1 MKTAD
6 LNLILYL
13 SSYAKGYLFAGQIQC
28 SINTP
33 YRDHSPPTSVTRK
46 ITTAIQSFYFTFSID
61 KL

>member
-6 LNLILYL
+6 LNLTLYL
-13 SSYAKGYLFAGQIQC
+13 SFHPCGYSSASDSQC
-28 SINTP
+28 CIKTP

>member
-13 SSYAKGYLFAGQIQC
+13 SSYANGCSFAGQMQC
-28 SINTP
+28 CIKTP